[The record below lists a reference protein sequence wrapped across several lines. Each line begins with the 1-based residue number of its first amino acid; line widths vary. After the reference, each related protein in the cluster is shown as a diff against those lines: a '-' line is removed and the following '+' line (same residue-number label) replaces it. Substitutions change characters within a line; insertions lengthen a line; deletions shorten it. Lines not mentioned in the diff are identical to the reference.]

1 MFMGNHEKNE
11 DSMVSCSIVNL
22 ILIKASHLSVNINKK
37 SVIPA

>member
-1 MFMGNHEKNE
+1 MFMSNNEKNE

-22 ILIKASHLSVNINKK
+22 ILIKALHLSIDINKK